1 LTERAAKLQH
11 RGVKKSLLLV
21 PGLLCDDAI
30 WASQAAALADIAA
43 VRVANNGETDSLGA
57 LAESIIAHA
66 PPRFALAGHSMGGRI
81 ALEVAR
87 RVPERLIGLALLDTG
102 YEALAPGEAGEREA
116 EGRHALLAL
125 ARREGMRA
133 MARTWL
139 QGMVYPPRLTDEEL
153 VEPILDMFERR
164 TPDLFAMQIKALLAR
179 PDATSVLSTL
189 QCPTLV
195 LCGREDAWA
204 TPSRH
209 DAMAKMI
216 RHSTLQIIPDCGHM
230 APLERPQA
238 VNQALRRWLESTEVP
253 A

>member
-1 LTERAAKLQH
+1 M
-11 RGVKKSLLLV
+11 KKSLLLV
-21 PGLLCDDAI
+21 PGLLCDDAV
-30 WASQAAALADIAA
+30 WASQAAALADIAD

-87 RVPERLIGLALLDTG
+87 RAPERLIGFALLDTG

-116 EGRHALLAL
+116 AGRHALLAM

-164 TPDLFAMQIKALLAR
+164 TPDLFALQIKALLTR
-179 PDATSVLSTL
+179 PDATSVLPTL
-189 QCPTLV
+189 RCPTLV

-204 TPSRH
+204 PPARH
-209 DAMAKMI
+209 DVMAKMI
-216 RHSTLQIIPDCGHM
+216 GHSTLEIVPDCGHM
-230 APLERPQA
+230 SPRERPQA
-238 VNQALRRWLESTEVP
+238 VNRAFRRWLGSIE
-253 A
+253 AQA

>member
-1 LTERAAKLQH
+1 M
-11 RGVKKSLLLV
+11 KKSLLLV
-21 PGLLCDDAI
+21 PGLLCDDAV
-30 WASQAAALADIAA
+30 WASQAAALADIAD
-43 VRVANNGETDSLGA
+43 VRVANDGETDSLGA

-87 RVPERLIGLALLDTG
+87 RAPERLIGFALLDTG

-116 EGRHALLAL
+116 AGRHALLAM

-164 TPDLFAMQIKALLAR
+164 TPDLFALQIKALLTR
-179 PDATSVLSTL
+179 PDATSVLPTL
-189 QCPTLV
+189 RCPTLV

-204 TPSRH
+204 PPARH
-209 DAMAKMI
+209 DVMAKMI
-216 RHSTLQIIPDCGHM
+216 GHSTLEIVPDCGHM
-230 APLERPQA
+230 SPMERPQA
-238 VNQALRRWLESTEVP
+238 VNQAFRRWLGSIE
-253 A
+253 AQA

>member
-21 PGLLCDDAI
+21 PGLLCDDAV
-30 WASQAAALADIAA
+30 WASQTAGLADIAA
-43 VRVANNGETDSLGA
+43 VHVANNGESDSLGA

-87 RVPERLIGLALLDTG
+87 RVPERLMGLALLDTG
-102 YEALAPGEAGEREA
+102 YEALAPGQAGEREA

-133 MARTWL
+133 MARTWV
-139 QGMVYPPRLTDEEL
+139 QGMVHPARLTDAEL
-153 VEPILDMFERR
+153 VGPILDMFERR
-164 TPDLFAMQIKALLAR
+164 TPDLFAMQIKALLGR
-179 PDATSVLSTL
+179 PDATAVLPTL
-189 QCPTLV
+189 RCPTLV
-195 LCGREDAWA
+195 LCGREDVWA
-204 TPSRH
+204 PPPRH

-216 RHSTLQIIPDCGHM
+216 RHSTLEIIPDCGHM
-230 APLERPQA
+230 APMERPRA
-238 VNQALRRWLESTEVP
+238 VNEALRGWLESIEAQV
-253 A
+253 

>member
-1 LTERAAKLQH
+1 MTGSAPKLQH
-11 RGVKKSLLLV
+11 LRVKKSLFLV
-21 PGLLCDDAI
+21 PGLLCDDTV

-43 VRVANNGETDSLGA
+43 VHVANNGDTDSLGA

-87 RVPERLIGLALLDTG
+87 RVPERLLGLALLDTG

-116 EGRHALLAL
+116 AGRHALLAM

-133 MARTWL
+133 MARTWV
-139 QGMVYPPRLTDEEL
+139 QGMVYPPRLTEVEL

-164 TPDLFAMQIKALLAR
+164 TPDQFALQIKALLTR
-179 PDATSVLSTL
+179 PDAASVLPTL
-189 QCPTLV
+189 QCPTLI

-204 TPSRH
+204 PPSRH
-209 DAMAKMI
+209 EVLARMI
-216 RHSTLQIIPDCGHM
+216 RHSTLEIIPDCGHM
-230 APLERPQA
+230 STLERPQA
-238 VNQALRRWLESTEVP
+238 VNQAFRRWLESIG
-253 A
+253 AQA